1 MKVVC
6 RPDHLEIHPETVQDA
21 LYLNEVLD
29 LNLPGATAVAFCVSS
44 PGAPND
50 FAYVK
55 IWAQRAR

>member
-21 LYLNEVLD
+21 VYLQEVLG
-29 LNLPGATAVAFCVSS
+29 LALLGATAVAYRVST

-50 FAYVK
+50 FAFVK
-55 IWAQRAR
+55 LRAQRAG